1 MKNTILLS
9 SKENKLS
16 AQYCSYLIVP
26 CRLEGFND
34 NKFANNIFFHI
45 VDQTFTVGYFIGER
59 RKLTRT

>member
-1 MKNTILLS
+1 MKNTIFLS

-26 CRLEGFND
+26 CSLEGFND
-34 NKFANNIFFHI
+34 NKFANNIYFHI
-45 VDQTFTVGYFIGER
+45 VDQTFSVGYFIGER